1 MKLES
6 NCLFFLPQ
14 DQNNGSAFMSFYYM
28 YSYLL
33 KLCLDRDPLRLLSKV
48 SKKKVRKF
56 LNPLFKC
63 QHLQQKSTS
72 LGPSPQN
79 GLGLF
84 K

>member
-14 DQNNGSAFMSFYYM
+14 DQNNGSTFMSFYYM

-48 SKKKVRKF
+48 SKKKCVNSWILC
-56 LNPLFKC
+56 LNANIYSRN
-63 QHLQQKSTS
+63 QHLV
-72 LGPSPQN
+72 PSPQN